1 MKQFFLISVFWLC
14 HRQCE
19 TLATQSGIEPTCPTL
34 EAWILN
40 HWTTMEV
47 MWGTF
52 CGSNKTSSDDR
63 SCGQSIFLPEY
74 PSHPLPHAL
83 VLPILNSQPQS
94 LIWPRWNAP
103 DPPVICTHHATYL
116 SFLIFFIVV
125 VQSFICVPLFV
136 TPRTAACQ
144 ASVSFIVSQ
153 SLLKLMSIEWCHP
166 TISYS

>member
-1 MKQFFLISVFWLC
+1 MKQFFLISIFWLC

-74 PSHPLPHAL
+74 SSHPLPHAL
-83 VLPILNSQPQS
+83 VLPILNSQPHLTQMECS
-94 LIWPRWNAP
+94 RSSCNMYSSCHLHFLSYILHCCCSVIHLCPTVC
-103 DPPVICTHHATYL
+103 DPTDCSMPGLCVLHCLPELAQTHVHWMMPSNHL
-116 SFLIFFIVV
+116 V
-125 VQSFICVPLFV
+125 
-136 TPRTAACQ
+136 
-144 ASVSFIVSQ
+144 
-153 SLLKLMSIEWCHP
+153 
-166 TISYS
+166 